1 MIYQLKKINMQKS
14 FSLKK
19 LYFTLISIAWII
31 WIMFGYGTLIYSL
44 VNNIIITD
52 QEYIAWSYSYEIK
65 ECDNPYTK
73 PEWQAP
79 KTPVEIQ
86 KCKDDATQTIL
97 QRRVYDRKTSIINWI
112 VRWTLFL
119 ILFVTHFPIMMR
131 KEKEIL

>member
-1 MIYQLKKINMQKS
+1 MQKS

-19 LYFTLISIAWII
+19 LYFTLISIAGII
-31 WIMFGYGTLIYSL
+31 GIMFGYGTLIYSL
-44 VNNIIITD
+44 VNNAIITD
-52 QEYIAWSYSYEIK
+52 QEYIAGSYSYEIK

-73 PEWQAP
+73 PEGQAP

-97 QRRVYDRKTSIINWI
+97 QRRVYDRKTSIINGI
-112 VRWTLFL
+112 VRGTLFL